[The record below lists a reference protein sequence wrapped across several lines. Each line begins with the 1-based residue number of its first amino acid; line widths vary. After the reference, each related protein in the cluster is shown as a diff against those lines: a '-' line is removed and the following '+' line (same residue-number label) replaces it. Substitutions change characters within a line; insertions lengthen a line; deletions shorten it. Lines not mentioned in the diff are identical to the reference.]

1 MFLIQYQLHCELV
14 ASVKLMTELTT
25 LAASLVTVAICAA
38 EGLDDRPAT
47 ELFSASTDEVMA
59 LVWLGKSLLAE
70 LTSAVASLWIVA
82 TCDFKPLTPL
92 LTFKLVSPLMEFSR
106 LVRSRAVTRL
116 AATAARERDYT
127 GRDDEGQE
135 NPGPGAAL
143 TDS

>member
-1 MFLIQYQLHCELV
+1 VFFISYQPHCELV
-14 ASVKLMTELTT
+14 ASVKLLTELTT

-59 LVWLGKSLLAE
+59 LVWVGKSLLAE
-70 LTSAVASLWIVA
+70 LTSAVASLSIVA

-106 LVRSRAVTRL
+106 LVRSA
-116 AATAARERDYT
+116 
-127 GRDDEGQE
+127 Q
-135 NPGPGAAL
+135 
-143 TDS
+143 

>member
-1 MFLIQYQLHCELV
+1 MFFISYQLHCELV
-14 ASVKLMTELTT
+14 ASVKLLTELTT
-25 LAASLVTVAICAA
+25 LAASLVTVTICAA

-106 LVRSRAVTRL
+106 LVRSA
-116 AATAARERDYT
+116 
-127 GRDDEGQE
+127 Q
-135 NPGPGAAL
+135 
-143 TDS
+143 